1 VTLDHCAA
9 CFGLTWYSDI
19 ALDGFSQCLPT
30 ADDARSRVQVSR
42 VATLADRGAGRP
54 LNRGRLYA
62 DGIRFGWGDEVVFD
76 MIDGA
81 RITYLP
87 GPDWRG
93 TLPFAFY
100 STLSALTLAWRGA
113 IPFHAGMIEVDGQA
127 VMIAGPSG
135 AGKSSLTAGLLGI
148 GAQLVADDLSIVR
161 VEAGRVE
168 TGWVEAGDV
177 EAGDVEAGGIRAG
190 RIRAYRGRP
199 TMRQHRD
206 TAARIDADL
215 RQPIPDDPRGKWL
228 VRPRARSS
236 EIDLPLGGMLVLT
249 HRPIAHDAAG
259 KLALL
264 SAQLFRPRWFAA
276 LPDLAARRRDL
287 LAIAAAVPVDGFPAI
302 TMFDAQDQAARA
314 HHALA
319 RIRTMIAARTSP

>member
-1 VTLDHCAA
+1 MTLDHCATS
-9 CFGLTWYSDI
+9 FGLTWYSDI
-19 ALDGFSQCLPT
+19 ALDGFSQCAPT
-30 ADDARSRVQVSR
+30 ADRAPSVLVSR
-42 VATLADRGAGRP
+42 VAALTDRGAGRP
-54 LNRGRLYA
+54 INSGHLYA
-62 DGIRFGWGDEVVFD
+62 DGIRFGWADEVVFD

-87 GPDWRG
+87 GPGWRG

-100 STLSALTLAWRGA
+100 STVSALTLAWRGA
-113 IPFHAGMIEVDGQA
+113 IPFHAGMVEVDGQA
-127 VMIAGPSG
+127 VLIAGPSG
-135 AGKSSLTAGLLGI
+135 AGKSSLTAGLLDI
-148 GAQLVADDLSIVR
+148 GARLVADDLSIVR

-168 TGWVEAGDV
+168 TGR
-177 EAGDVEAGGIRAG
+177 VEAGGIRAG

-215 RQPIPDDPRGKWL
+215 RRPIPDDPRGKWL

-236 EIDLPLGGMLVLT
+236 EIDLPLAGMLVLT
-249 HRPIAHDAAG
+249 HRPIARDAAS

-276 LPDLAARRRDL
+276 LPDQAARRRDL

>member
-1 VTLDHCAA
+1 MTLDHCAA

-62 DGIRFGWGDEVVFD
+62 DGIRFGWADEVVFD

-113 IPFHAGMIEVDGQA
+113 IPFHAGMVEVDGQA
-127 VMIAGPSG
+127 VLIAGPSG

-148 GAQLVADDLSIVR
+148 GARLVADDLAIVR
-161 VEAGRVE
+161 VEAGR
-168 TGWVEAGDV
+168 
-177 EAGDVEAGGIRAG
+177 GGAG

-236 EIDLPLGGMLVLT
+236 EIDLPLAGMLVLT
-249 HRPIAHDAAG
+249 HRPIARDAAS

-276 LPDLAARRRDL
+276 LPDQAARRRDL
-287 LAIAAAVPVDGFPAI
+287 LAIAAAVPVDGFPVI

-314 HHALA
+314 HDALA
-319 RIRTMIAARTSP
+319 RIRTMIARRTTP

>member
-1 VTLDHCAA
+1 VTLDHCAT

-19 ALDGFSQCLPT
+19 ALDGFSQCLPAAEDT
-30 ADDARSRVQVSR
+30 RSRVQVSR

-62 DGIRFGWGDEVVFD
+62 DGIRFGWADEVVFD
-76 MIDGA
+76 MINGA

-127 VMIAGPSG
+127 VLIAGPSG

-148 GAQLVADDLSIVR
+148 GARLVADDLAIVR
-161 VEAGRVE
+161 VETGRVGAGRVGAGRVE
-168 TGWVEAGDV
+168 
-177 EAGDVEAGGIRAG
+177 AGG
-190 RIRAYRGRP
+190 IRAYRGRP

-215 RQPIPDDPRGKWL
+215 RQPIPDDLRGKWL

-236 EIDLPLGGMLVLT
+236 EIDLPLAGMLVLT
-249 HRPIAHDAAG
+249 HRPIARDAAS

-276 LPDLAARRRDL
+276 LPDQAARRRDL

-314 HHALA
+314 HDALA
-319 RIRTMIAARTSP
+319 RIRTMIARRTTP

>member
-1 VTLDHCAA
+1 MTLDHCAA

-54 LNRGRLYA
+54 LNRGCLYA
-62 DGIRFGWGDEVVFD
+62 DGIRFGWADEVVFD

-81 RITYLP
+81 RITYLT

-113 IPFHAGMIEVDGQA
+113 IPFHAGMVEVDGQA
-127 VMIAGPSG
+127 VLIAGPSG

-148 GAQLVADDLSIVR
+148 GARLVADDLAIVR
-161 VEAGRVE
+161 VEAGR
-168 TGWVEAGDV
+168 
-177 EAGDVEAGGIRAG
+177 GGAG

-236 EIDLPLGGMLVLT
+236 EIDLPLAGMLVLT
-249 HRPIAHDAAG
+249 HRPIARDAAS

-276 LPDLAARRRDL
+276 LPDQAARRRDL
-287 LAIAAAVPVDGFPAI
+287 LAIAAAVPVDGFPVI

-314 HHALA
+314 HDALA
-319 RIRTMIAARTSP
+319 RIRTMIARRTTP

>member
-1 VTLDHCAA
+1 MTLDHCAA

-30 ADDARSRVQVSR
+30 ADDARSHVQVSR
-42 VATLADRGAGRP
+42 VTTLADRGAGRP

-62 DGIRFGWGDEVVFD
+62 DGIRFGWADEVVFD

-127 VMIAGPSG
+127 VLIAGPSG

-148 GAQLVADDLSIVR
+148 GARLVADDLAIVR
-161 VEAGRVE
+161 VETGR
-168 TGWVEAGDV
+168 
-177 EAGDVEAGGIRAG
+177 VEAGG
-190 RIRAYRGRP
+190 IRAYRGRP

-236 EIDLPLGGMLVLT
+236 EIDLPLAGMLVLT
-249 HRPIAHDAAG
+249 HRPIARDAAS

-314 HHALA
+314 HDALA
-319 RIRTMIAARTSP
+319 RIRTMIARRTTP